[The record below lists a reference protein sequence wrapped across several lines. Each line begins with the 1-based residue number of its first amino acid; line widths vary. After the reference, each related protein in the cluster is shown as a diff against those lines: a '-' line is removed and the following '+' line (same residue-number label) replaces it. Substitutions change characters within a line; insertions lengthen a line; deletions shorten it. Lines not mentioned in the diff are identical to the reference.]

1 MKKND
6 KAMKRDYN
14 GLTVFPCLNPTQTI
28 KQNQKEKKN
37 QRDGRTV
44 IGGKKNCWRK
54 IFEKRKLA
62 QILKRKNYHN

>member
-14 GLTVFPCLNPTQTI
+14 WFNCFSMPQSYTND
-28 KQNQKEKKN
+28 KAKSERKKKSERWEN
-37 QRDGRTV
+37 GNWR
-44 IGGKKNCWRK
+44 KKNCWRK
-54 IFEKRKLA
+54 IFEKRKLP

>member
-44 IGGKKNCWRK
+44 IGGEKKLLEEN
-54 IFEKRKLA
+54 F
-62 QILKRKNYHN
+62 